1 MQDLSLMTWKEAA
14 AIDKDKSILFVTV
27 APIEEYGVHLPL
39 ATDLIE
45 VSHADPEHRIAGEKA
60 VRSVNRKY
68 FRRKEVSE

>member
-27 APIEEYGVHLPL
+27 APIEEHGVHLPL

-45 VSHADPEHRIAGEKA
+45 ASHADP
-60 VRSVNRKY
+60 
-68 FRRKEVSE
+68 